1 MAYVVSSPG
10 SCGEFIQGYAEG
22 ASFMVTCP
30 INRYAMAL
38 VDEKAED
45 ALPDKAEE
53 ALRKTLAYLGETD
66 RPSVRLISSIP
77 KGKGLASSTADISA
91 VAEAVALSFGRKLS
105 MEEIAHIALSIEPSD
120 ATFFEGIVQF
130 DYREGKAIRSLGL
143 SPAMDILIY
152 DCGGEIDT
160 MSFNSRED
168 LIALQKSNEKD
179 IAHALRLFEKGIAE
193 KSIDLIGEAASLH
206 SATRRSCIKSNLP
219 IFIGSA
225 FLLAGKGSSVRTAG
239 QSWDL
244 FCRRAWRPCLFGK
257 SWRTLSKASPSSI
270 L

>member
-77 KGKGLASSTADISA
+77 KACTSAQKPGSIPLNTILQSLSTP
-91 VAEAVALSFGRKLS
+91 LK
-105 MEEIAHIALSIEPSD
+105 M
-120 ATFFEGIVQF
+120 
-130 DYREGKAIRSLGL
+130 
-143 SPAMDILIY
+143 
-152 DCGGEIDT
+152 
-160 MSFNSRED
+160 
-168 LIALQKSNEKD
+168 
-179 IAHALRLFEKGIAE
+179 
-193 KSIDLIGEAASLH
+193 
-206 SATRRSCIKSNLP
+206 
-219 IFIGSA
+219 
-225 FLLAGKGSSVRTAG
+225 
-239 QSWDL
+239 
-244 FCRRAWRPCLFGK
+244 
-257 SWRTLSKASPSSI
+257 
-270 L
+270 